1 MAARKNANNAP
12 EDVLNDDDFLEGGVE
27 ASDEWLGESEDL
39 EGQLAVDVYQTKDNI
54 VIKAPIAGVKS
65 DQIDISVS
73 DDMLTLRG
81 ERIDDKEVDREHYYV
96 QECYWGAFSRSIILP
111 VATVAEEAQASLKD
125 GVLTVTIPKAVQ
137 DKVKM
142 IKVLPVGS
150 D

>member
-1 MAARKNANNAP
+1 MAARKNASTSG
-12 EDVLNDDDFLEGGVE
+12 EDVLNDEDFLEGEVE
-27 ASDEWLGESEDL
+27 ASEEWLQDDSEDL

-54 VIKAPIAGVKS
+54 VIKAPIAGVKP

-81 ERIDDKEVDREHYYV
+81 ERVDEKEVDREHYYV

-111 VATVAEEAQASLKD
+111 VATVAEEAKASLKD

-137 DKVKM
+137 DKVKKISVQAM
-142 IKVLPVGS
+142 S
-150 D
+150 

>member
-1 MAARKNANNAP
+1 MPARNKNAS
-12 EDVLNDDDFLEGGVE
+12 EDVLNDDDFLEGEVE
-27 ASDEWLGESEDL
+27 ASEEWLQDEDKDL

-54 VIKAPIAGVKS
+54 VIKAPIAGVKP

-81 ERIDDKEVDREHYYV
+81 ERVDEKEVDREHYYV

-125 GVLTVTIPKAVQ
+125 GVLTVTIPKAAQ
-137 DKVKM
+137 DKVKK
-142 IKVLPVGS
+142 IKVQPMN
-150 D
+150 

>member
-1 MAARKNANNAP
+1 MARKSADQP
-12 EDVLNDDDFLEGGVE
+12 EDVLNDDDFLEGNVE

-81 ERIDDKEVDREHYYV
+81 ERIDEKEVDREHYYV

-137 DKVKM
+137 DKVKK
-142 IKVLPVGS
+142 IKVNPVE
-150 D
+150 

>member
-1 MAARKNANNAP
+1 MARKDADNAN
-12 EDVLNDDDFLEGGVE
+12 EDVLGDDFLEGDVE
-27 ASDEWLGESEDL
+27 ASDEWLGGGDEEL

-54 VIKAPIAGVKS
+54 VIKAPIAGVKP

-81 ERIDDKEVDREHYYV
+81 ERVDEKEVDREHYYV

-111 VATVAEEAQASLKD
+111 VATVSEKAQASLKD

-137 DKVKM
+137 DKVKK
-142 IKVLPVGS
+142 IQVQAS
-150 D
+150 

>member
-1 MAARKNANNAP
+1 MAARKNAGG
-12 EDVLNDDDFLEGGVE
+12 EDVLNDEDFLEGDVE
-27 ASDEWLGESEDL
+27 PSDEWLGESDENL

-54 VIKAPIAGVKS
+54 VIKAPIAGVKP

-81 ERIDDKEVDREHYYV
+81 ERVDEKEVDREHYYV

-111 VATVAEEAQASLKD
+111 VATVADKAQASLKD

-137 DKVKM
+137 DKVKK
-142 IKVLPVGS
+142 IRVQPLS
-150 D
+150 

>member
-1 MAARKNANNAP
+1 MAARKNAGNTG
-12 EDVLNDDDFLEGGVE
+12 EDVLNDEDFLEGNVE
-27 ASDEWLGESEDL
+27 ASEEWLQDDGDDL

-54 VIKAPIAGVKS
+54 VIKAPIAGVKP

-81 ERIDDKEVDREHYYV
+81 ERVDEKEVDREHYYV

-111 VATVAEEAQASLKD
+111 VATVAEEAKASLKD

-137 DKVKM
+137 DKVKKIM
-142 IKVLPVGS
+142 VQADGA
-150 D
+150 